1 MDRPTL
7 QSIALQTGGEL
18 HPPTAGAVTFQG
30 VCTDSRTLRAG
41 QLFVALRG
49 ERFDG
54 HEFLGQHAMRSAAA
68 ALIAKD
74 RLSALPSGIP
84 AVAVTDTRKALGA
97 MAAAHRARF
106 ALPVVCVAGSNGKT
120 TTKELLADLL
130 GTRFRTL
137 RSEAS
142 FNNDI
147 GVPLSLLGIG
157 GSHEAAVLE
166 AGTNHPGEL
175 APLVRMISPRYGVVP
190 QIGREH
196 LEHFGGLEGVIE
208 EESALGENLPEDGI
222 LFVNGDIEATGAI
235 AARTRARVI
244 RAGFGPG
251 NDWSVRIVEAG
262 WDSTRF
268 EVSAP
273 DPGWRGRFAIGVPGR
288 HMVSN
293 AVLALAAAAQL
304 GVAPDAAREALAR
317 FRGAKQRL
325 QWSERRG
332 IRWLD
337 DTYNANADSTLA
349 SLQTLRDLPCA
360 GRRVAVLGDMA
371 ELGEH
376 TAEAH
381 REVGAAARR
390 LGIDLLVCVGRSATH
405 TALGARG
412 MPGLLQFPDVESA
425 IPALRPVLRPGDCVL
440 AKASRSSR
448 LERIFEALK
457 TESEDPA
464 IHD

>member
-1 MDRPTL
+1 MDPLTL
-7 QSIALQTGGEL
+7 HSIAGMTGGEL
-18 HPPTAGAVTFQG
+18 HPGNAGPVTVRG
-30 VCTDSRTLRAG
+30 VCTDSRTLEPG

-54 HEFLGQHAMRSAAA
+54 HDFLRQPGMRSAAA
-68 ALIAKD
+68 ALVSKE
-74 RLSALPSGIP
+74 RLADLPPGIP
-84 AVAVTDTRKALGA
+84 AVAVEDTRKALGA
-97 MAAAHRARF
+97 IAAAYRARF
-106 ALPVVCVAGSNGKT
+106 VLPIVCVAGSNGKT
-120 TTKELLADLL
+120 TTKELLAALL
-130 GTRFRTL
+130 STRFRTL

-157 GSHEAAVLE
+157 ASHEAAVLE

-175 APLVRMISPRYGVVP
+175 APLVRMISPRYGVIP
-190 QIGREH
+190 QVGREH
-196 LEHFGGLEGVIE
+196 LEHFGSLEGVVE
-208 EESALGENLPEDGI
+208 EESALGQNLADDGI
-222 LFVNGDIEATGAI
+222 LFVNGDCEAAE
-235 AARTRARVI
+235 AVASRTRARVV

-251 NDWSVRIVEAG
+251 NHWRARILEAG

-273 DPGWRGRFAIGVPGR
+273 DPRWCGIFGIGVPGR

-293 AVLALAAAAQL
+293 ALLALATAAQM
-304 GVAPDAAREALAR
+304 GVEATSAREALVG

-325 QWSERRG
+325 QWSEGRG

-349 SLQTLRDLPCA
+349 SLQTLSDLPCG

-390 LGIDLLVCVGRSATH
+390 LGIDILVCVGRSAAH

-412 MPGLLQFPDVESA
+412 IPGLLQFPDVESA
-425 IPALRPVLRPGDCVL
+425 VPALRPLLRPGDCVL

-457 TESEDPA
+457 NEDTSA
-464 IHD
+464 ARD

>member
-1 MDRPTL
+1 MVPLTL
-7 QSIALQTGGEL
+7 HSIAGLTGGEL
-18 HPPTAGAVTFQG
+18 HPRTAGPVTVRG
-30 VCTDSRTLRAG
+30 VCTDSRLLQPG

-49 ERFDG
+49 ERLDG
-54 HEFLGQHAMRSAAA
+54 HDFLRQHGVRSAAG
-68 ALIAKD
+68 ALVSKD
-74 RLSALPSGIP
+74 RLSDLPSGIP
-84 AVAVTDTRKALGA
+84 AVAVTDTRGALGA
-97 MAAAHRARF
+97 IAAAHRARF

-120 TTKELLADLL
+120 TTKDLL
-130 GTRFRTL
+130 SAMLSTRYRTL

-147 GVPLSLLGIG
+147 GVPLSLLAIG
-157 GSHEAAVLE
+157 ALHEAAVLE

-175 APLVRMISPRYGVVP
+175 APLVRMIAPRYGVIP
-190 QIGREH
+190 QVGREH
-196 LEHFGGLEGVIE
+196 LEHFGSLEGVIE
-208 EESALGENLPEDGI
+208 EESALGENLPDDGI
-222 LFVNGDIEATGAI
+222 LFVNGDCEAAGAV
-235 AARTRARVI
+235 AVRTRARVV
-244 RAGFGPG
+244 RAGFGPH
-251 NDWSVRIVEAG
+251 NDWRARLVASD

-273 DPGWRGRFAIGVPGR
+273 DPRWRGAFSIGVPGR
-288 HMVSN
+288 HMVRN
-293 AVLALAAAAQL
+293 GLLALATAAAL
-304 GVAPDAAREALAR
+304 GIEPSPAGEALAC
-317 FRGAKQRL
+317 FRGSRQRL
-325 QWSERRG
+325 QWSEGRG

-349 SLQTLRDLPCA
+349 SLQTLSDLPCA

-381 REVGAAARR
+381 REAGEAARR
-390 LGIDLLVCVGRSATH
+390 LGIDILVCIGRSAAH

-412 MPGLLQFPDVESA
+412 IPGLLQFPDVESA
-425 IPALRPVLRPGDCVL
+425 VPALRPLLRPGDCVL

-457 TESEDPA
+457 SDDA
-464 IHD
+464 SAAGD